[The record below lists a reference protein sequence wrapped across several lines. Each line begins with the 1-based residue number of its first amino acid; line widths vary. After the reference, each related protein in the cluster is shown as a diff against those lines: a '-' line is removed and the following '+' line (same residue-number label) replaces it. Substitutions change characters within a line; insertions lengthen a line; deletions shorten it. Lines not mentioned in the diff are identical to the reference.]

1 MSSPRND
8 LVDLITN
15 SGVSHESAEAALNR
29 CEAAMLTRGILGGES
44 AALLGFFLTRGNA
57 VAATLWGLGGAG
69 VGAGSALLSSPQCSE
84 VRDAALF
91 WLKDAEMSVS

>member
-1 MSSPRND
+1 
-8 LVDLITN
+8 
-15 SGVSHESAEAALNR
+15 
-29 CEAAMLTRGILGGES
+29 
-44 AALLGFFLTRGNA
+44 